1 MVKCPW
7 WAFGPEDKRG
17 FINSNVQWVFPPGGQ
32 EGTVK
37 MQKRLAETPVV
48 MSGTGLF
55 TPPHTITNEELVTAH
70 NAYADKF
77 NQENAAAIA
86 AGEIKEIPHSSV
98 EFIEKASGIKQRF
111 AMFKEGILDVER
123 MMPVI
128 PRRAP
133 EELSISAEMA
143 VAAATEALERAGKK
157 AQDVDLVICGAST
170 SERPWPAVA
179 IEIQQALGCSG
190 YAFDMSVACSTATFA
205 ISSAIDAL
213 VSGSANCAL
222 VVSPEFFT
230 PQLNFRDRDSHF
242 IFGDVATAVVLERE
256 ETATGKQLFR
266 VLDRKLTTVFSNNIR
281 TDFSYLTRAE
291 PKLVL
296 ERFFEPDQWFVQQG
310 RKVFKELLPLT
321 VDLIK
326 SQIKDCEIDIADV
339 RRMWLHQANINMIRF
354 AVQKLLGPDVEP
366 ERTPN
371 VLDEYANTVSAGA
384 IVAFHKFHADLSSGD
399 KGIICSFGAGYSVG
413 SLLLEKV

>member
-1 MVKCPW
+1 
-7 WAFGPEDKRG
+7 
-17 FINSNVQWVFPPGGQ
+17 
-32 EGTVK
+32 
-37 MQKRLAETPVV
+37 MQKLLAEVPVV
-48 MSGTGLF
+48 ISGTGLF
-55 TPPHTITNEELVTAH
+55 TPPHTISNDELVQAH

-77 NQENAAAIA
+77 NFEYAEEIERGEQAAIQ
-86 AGEIKEIPHSSV
+86 HSSSG
-98 EFIEKASGIKQRF
+98 FIEKASGIKQRY

-123 MMPVI
+123 MMPVV

-133 EELSISAEMA
+133 EELSVSAEMA
-143 VAAATEALERAGKK
+143 VAAATEALKSAEK
-157 AQDVDLVICGAST
+157 QPSEIDLVICGAST

-179 IEIQQALGCSG
+179 IEIQKALGCTG

-205 ISSAIDAL
+205 ISIAIDAL
-213 VSGSANCAL
+213 LSGSANCAL

-256 ETATGKQLFR
+256 ETASGKQLFR
-266 VLDRKLTTVFSNNIR
+266 VLDRSLKTDFSNNIR

-291 PKLVL
+291 PKLDL
-296 ERFFEPDQWFVQQG
+296 ERFFAPDQWFVQQG

-321 VDLIK
+321 LDLIIQ
-326 SQIKDCEIDIADV
+326 QIKDCAVEVDDIQRV
-339 RRMWLHQANINMIRF
+339 WLHQANINMNRF
-354 AVQKLLGPDVEP
+354 AIQKLLGRDVDP
-366 ERTPN
+366 VRTPN
-371 VLDEYANTVSAGA
+371 VLEEYANTVSAGA
-384 IVAFHKFHADLSSGD
+384 IVAFHKFHEDLSSGD

>member
-1 MVKCPW
+1 
-7 WAFGPEDKRG
+7 
-17 FINSNVQWVFPPGGQ
+17 
-32 EGTVK
+32 
-37 MQKRLAETPVV
+37 MQRLLAEVPVV
-48 MSGTGLF
+48 VSGTGLF
-55 TPPHTITNEELVTAH
+55 TPPHKISNDELVLAH

-77 NQENAAAIA
+77 NLENAAAIER
-86 AGEIKEIPHSSV
+86 GEQAEIPYSSA
-98 EFIEKASGIKQRF
+98 EFIEKASGITQRY

-123 MMPVI
+123 MMPVV

-143 VAAATEALERAGKK
+143 VAAARDALERAGKK
-157 AQDVDLVICGAST
+157 PGEIDLVICGAST

-179 IEIQQALGCSG
+179 IEIQQALGCTG

-205 ISSAIDAL
+205 ISMAIDAL
-213 VSGSANCAL
+213 LSGSATCAL

-256 ETATGKQLFR
+256 ENASGDQLFR
-266 VLDRKLTTVFSNNIR
+266 ILDRKLKTDFSNNIR

-291 PKLVL
+291 PGLTL

-321 VDLIK
+321 VNLVSQQIEDCSLEASDIK
-326 SQIKDCEIDIADV
+326 RV
-339 RRMWLHQANINMIRF
+339 WLHQANINMNRF
-354 AVQKLLGPDVEP
+354 AIQKLLGREVDP

-371 VLDEYANTVSAGA
+371 VLEEYTNTVSAGA
-384 IVAFHKFHADLSSGD
+384 IVAFHKFHEDLLSGD

>member
-1 MVKCPW
+1 
-7 WAFGPEDKRG
+7 
-17 FINSNVQWVFPPGGQ
+17 
-32 EGTVK
+32 
-37 MQKRLAETPVV
+37 MQKLLAEVPVV
-48 MSGTGLF
+48 ISGTGLF
-55 TPPHTITNEELVTAH
+55 TPPHKISNDELVQAH

-77 NQENAAAIA
+77 NLENAEAIER
-86 AGEIKEIPHSSV
+86 GEQTAIQHSSA
-98 EFIEKASGIKQRF
+98 EFIEKASGISQRY

-123 MMPVI
+123 MMPVV

-143 VAAATEALERAGKK
+143 VAAATEALERAEKQPGEI
-157 AQDVDLVICGAST
+157 DLVICGAST

-179 IEIQQALGCSG
+179 IEIQQALGCKG

-213 VSGSANCAL
+213 LCGSATCAL

-256 ETATGKQLFR
+256 ETASGKQLFR
-266 VLDRKLTTVFSNNIR
+266 VLDRKLTTSFSNNIR
-281 TDFSYLTRAE
+281 TDLSYLTRAE
-291 PKLVL
+291 PDLSL

-321 VDLIK
+321 IDLIK
-326 SQIKDCEIDIADV
+326 QQLEDCATDAADL
-339 RRMWLHQANINMIRF
+339 RRVWLHQANINMNQF
-354 AVQKLLGPDVEP
+354 AAQKLLGRDIEAG
-366 ERTPN
+366 RTPN
-371 VLDEYANTVSAGA
+371 VLGEYGNTVSAGA
-384 IVAFHKFHADLSSGD
+384 IVAFHKFHEDMSAGD

-413 SLLLEKV
+413 SLMLEKV

>member
-1 MVKCPW
+1 
-7 WAFGPEDKRG
+7 
-17 FINSNVQWVFPPGGQ
+17 
-32 EGTVK
+32 
-37 MQKRLAETPVV
+37 MQKVLTETPVV
-48 MSGTGLF
+48 ISGTGLF
-55 TPPHTITNEELVTAH
+55 TPPHAITNEELVQAH
-70 NAYADKF
+70 NDYADKF
-77 NQENAAAIA
+77 NRENATAIEQ
-86 AGEIKEIPHSSV
+86 GELEEIQHSSA

-111 AMFKEGILDVER
+111 AMFKEGILDIER
-123 MMPVI
+123 MMPVV
-128 PRRAP
+128 PRRSL

-143 VAAATEALERAGKK
+143 VAAAKEALERAGK
-157 AQDVDLVICGAST
+157 QPEEIDLVICGAST

-179 IEIQQALGCSG
+179 IEIQQELGCKG

-213 VSGSANCAL
+213 LCGSANCAL

-266 VLDRKLTTVFSNNIR
+266 VLDRKLTTSFSNNIR
-281 TDFSYLTRAE
+281 TDLSYLTRAE
-291 PKLVL
+291 PNLTL

-321 VDLIK
+321 VNLI
-326 SQIKDCEIDIADV
+326 SQQIEDCAVKIADI
-339 RRMWLHQANINMIRF
+339 RRVWLHQANINMNQF
-354 AVQKLLGPDVEP
+354 AIQKLMGREVDPD
-366 ERTPN
+366 RTPN
-371 VLDEYANTVSAGA
+371 VLGEYANTVSAGA
-384 IVAFHKFHADLSSGD
+384 IVAFHKFHEDMSSGD

-413 SLLLEKV
+413 SLMLEKV